1 MVGPVTDVRDS
12 VGYRLA
18 MEVNRSL
25 AAFAAL
31 NGALAVLI
39 GAFAAH
45 GAGPQIKTL
54 LTTGGHYQM
63 VHAVLALVCAVWPG
77 RDRLIVLAGWLA
89 ATGGLV
95 FCLALLTLGLL
106 SVTIMGAI
114 APIGGLLMVAAWL
127 LLLLSALRTQST
139 AG

>member
-1 MVGPVTDVRDS
+1 MHVT
-12 VGYRLA
+12 
-18 MEVNRSL
+18 RSL

-54 LTTGGHYQM
+54 LTTGSHYQM
-63 VHAVLALVCAVWPG
+63 VHAVLALVCAIWPD
-77 RDRLIVLAGWLA
+77 RDRQIVLAGWLA
-89 ATGGLV
+89 AGGGLV
-95 FCLALLTLGLL
+95 FCLALTAIALLG
-106 SVTIMGAI
+106 IPAMGAV
-114 APIGGLLMVAAWL
+114 APIGGLLMIAAWL
-127 LLLLSALRTQST
+127 LLLFAACRSQSP